1 MFIFTFRFL
10 HLEVK
15 YDCPDLIT
23 ILWTANNQ
31 INYNTTQNPSG
42 VLIQQQIGFFQLRYI
57 NKGTVFEIVGYWVS
71 FFISKISDL

>member
-15 YDCPDLIT
+15 YDCPNLIT

-42 VLIQQQIGFFQLRYI
+42 VLIQQQIGFFQLR
-57 NKGTVFEIVGYWVS
+57 
-71 FFISKISDL
+71 